1 MSLKKYYSLKATG
14 KKVKEFWKTLVEMIK
29 RESVEEV
36 KTSDDEVRMYE
47 SNPLFSVRGR
57 VIREEHDKTTELEI
71 IADSKTE
78 TLYMAIFGIIGL
90 FILMDIIWM
99 SPYGIVSGIVGAI
112 VYYYIINYFIKAKEK
127 EMVRNLREYVEEAAR
142 KTKVELE

>member
-36 KTSDDEVRMYE
+36 KISDDEVRMYE

-90 FILMDIIWM
+90 FILMDIILGTL
-99 SPYGIVSGIVGAI
+99 YGVVTGVIGAI
-112 VYYYIINYFIKAKEK
+112 IYYYIINYFIKAKEK